1 MELLTTKRLDTI
13 TKYTDLI
20 FSGVILISIFA
31 LIMFS
36 IRMGID
42 LLIQSITPDIKNII
56 HNIAYI
62 IVLLKAYKIM
72 VFYFRY
78 QNLSIK
84 YLVQIAIIA
93 PAIEVI
99 FAINAQS
106 LWINILYACFSLAN
120 LLIYIIY
127 HKQLDQFD
135 ISDKKSLDHSF

>member
-1 MELLTTKRLDTI
+1 MECIKRKIENI
-13 TKYTDLI
+13 TKYTD
-20 FSGVILISIFA
+20 FVFTGVILVSIIA
-31 LIMFS
+31 LIIYS
-36 IRMGID
+36 VRMGVD
-42 LLIQSITPDIKNII
+42 LLMSSFYPDFNNII

-62 IVLLKAYKIM
+62 VVLLKAYKIM

-99 FAINAQS
+99 FAINNQN
-106 LWINILYACFSLAN
+106 LWINILYSLFSLAN

-127 HKQLDQFD
+127 HKELDKFD
-135 ISDKKSLDHSF
+135 ITDKKSLDHSF

>member
-1 MELLTTKRLDTI
+1 MKNIKARIEQI
-13 TKYTDLI
+13 TKYTDFVFTI
-20 FSGVILISIFA
+20 VIMITILA
-31 LIMFS
+31 LIIYS
-36 IRMGID
+36 VRMGLN
-42 LLIQSITPDIKNII
+42 LLLTSFEPDFNNII

-72 VFYFRY
+72 VFYFKY

-99 FAINAQS
+99 FAINDQS
-106 LWINILYACFSLAN
+106 LWVNILYACFSLAN

-127 HKQLDQFD
+127 YKELDKFD
-135 ISDKKSLDHSF
+135 VIDKKSLDHSF

>member
-1 MELLTTKRLDTI
+1 MEFINTKRLNAI
-13 TKYTDLI
+13 TKYTDLV
-20 FSGVILISIFA
+20 FTGVILMTILS
-31 LIMFS
+31 LILFS
-36 IRMGID
+36 IRMGVET
-42 LLIQSITPDIKNII
+42 LYQALTPDIKNIV

-72 VFYFRY
+72 VYYFRY

-99 FAINAQS
+99 FAINDQS
-106 LWINILYACFSLAN
+106 LWINILYASFSLAN

-127 HKQLDQFD
+127 YKELDKFD
-135 ISDKKSLDHSF
+135 VMDKKSSDYSF